1 MTIDQL
7 LVALSYLVS
16 IFILFA
22 IGKWVYDKLHPSFD
36 LKRELLEQDNFAV
49 ALTITGY
56 YLGLVFALG
65 GAIDGPSIGFT
76 EDMIDIA
83 VYGLAS
89 VIFLNIS
96 LFINDKII
104 LSKFDNTKELIE
116 DQNPGTGVVEAACC
130 IASGLIIW
138 GAVSGEGGNL
148 ITSMAFWGLGQVA
161 LILAGIMY
169 NIMTPFDIHAEI
181 ERDNAAV
188 GVAFAGALIAVGNL
202 IRIGLMGDF
211 ESWSSNI
218 GDFAW
223 FTLLGLVLLPVLR
236 TITDKILLPGRK
248 LTDELVNQEKPNVGA
263 GLIEAFAYVGGSIL
277 IGWAL

>member
-16 IFILFA
+16 IFMLFA
-22 IGKWVYDKLHPSFD
+22 VGKWVYDKLHPSFD
-36 LKRELLEQDNFAV
+36 LRRELLERDNFAV

-56 YLGLVFALG
+56 YMGLIFALG
-65 GAIDGPSIGFT
+65 GAIAGPSAGFT
-76 EDMIDIA
+76 EDLIDIA
-83 VYGLAS
+83 VYGLTS
-89 VIFLNIS
+89 VILMNIS

-104 LSKFDNTKELIE
+104 LFKFDNIKEIID
-116 DQNPGTGVVEAACC
+116 DQNPGAGIVEAASC

-138 GAVSGEGGNL
+138 GAVSGEGGGL
-148 ITSMAFWGLGQVA
+148 ATALAFWGLGQAALVA
-161 LILAGIMY
+161 AGLTY
-169 NIMTPFDIHAEI
+169 NFITPFDIHGEI
-181 ERDNAAV
+181 ERDNTAV

-202 IRIGLMGDF
+202 IRLGIAGDF
-211 ESWSSNI
+211 ESWASNT
-218 GDFAW
+218 GDFAR
-223 FTLLGLVLLPVLR
+223 FTLLALALLPIIR